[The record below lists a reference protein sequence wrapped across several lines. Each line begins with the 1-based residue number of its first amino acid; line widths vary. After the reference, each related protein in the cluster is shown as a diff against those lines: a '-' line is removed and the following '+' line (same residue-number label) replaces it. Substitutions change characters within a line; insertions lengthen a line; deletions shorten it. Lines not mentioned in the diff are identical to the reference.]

1 MAIVNIGAGSGSE
14 YGVYVGTVAPTDPST
29 TVWIVPDDE
38 PTTIDDIAA
47 QVAIKPTTNTT
58 LSGVLKGANGKIAQA
73 VAGTDYQAPLTAG
86 TDYAQPSIT
95 VTVTLSATGWTDNA
109 QTVVATGVTATNAV
123 MIAPTPTSFLAY
135 CDSQV
140 RATAQAANALT
151 FACEDVPTE
160 NLTVNILIMR

>member
-58 LSGVLKGANGKIAQA
+58 LSGVLKGENGKMAQA
-73 VAGTDYQAPLTAG
+73 VAG

-95 VTVTLSATGWTDNA
+95 VTVTLSATGWTDNT
-109 QTVVATGVTATNAV
+109 QTVAVTGVTAINAI
-123 MIAPTPTSFLAY
+123 MIAPAPASFLAY

-151 FACEDVPTE
+151 FACEDAPTE

>member
-14 YGVYVGTVAPTDPST
+14 YGIYVGTVAPTDPST

-47 QVAIKPTTNTT
+47 QVVIKPTTNTT
-58 LSGVLKGANGKIAQA
+58 LSGVLKGANGKMAQA
-73 VAGTDYQAPLTAG
+73 VAGTDYQTPLTAG

-95 VTVTLSATGWTDNA
+95 VTVTLSATGWTDNT
-109 QTVVATGVTATNAV
+109 QTVAVTGVTTTNAI
-123 MIAPTPTSFLAY
+123 MIAPAPVSFLAY